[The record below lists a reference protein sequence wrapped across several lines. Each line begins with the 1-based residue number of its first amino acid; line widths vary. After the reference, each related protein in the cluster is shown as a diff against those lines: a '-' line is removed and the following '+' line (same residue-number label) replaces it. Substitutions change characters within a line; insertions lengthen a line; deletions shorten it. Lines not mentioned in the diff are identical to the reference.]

1 MLLTLVGWTL
11 IAGSQGPGGTPPAP
25 LAPGT
30 APTPA
35 QIDQRRAQSSSLGRM
50 LYEYDRAAWLS
61 SDALTANVPREKL
74 AAAGGYIVE
83 QADNQSLRVT
93 YYRGGAADAQAFF
106 VADVRGGKVVR
117 HEVLAQ
123 PIGLTREQAVLARAR
138 EVAAVTAQERS
149 YRPCNSRPFNTVVL
163 PSRNG
168 GPTAV
173 YLLSAQQDAETYPL
187 GGNYRVVVGADGK
200 VLSYRPYS
208 VSCLN
213 MKVPKLPAGATP
225 VGFMINHLLDPAP
238 TELHVFASYSLG
250 MPLYVATPDKRVW
263 QVKGSDI
270 TLSKSN

>member
-1 MLLTLVGWTL
+1 MLLTLVVWTL

-74 AAAGGYIVE
+74 TAAGGYIVE

-225 VGFMINHLLDPAP
+225 VGLMISHLLDPAP

-250 MPLYVATPDKRVW
+250 MPLYVAMPDKRVW

-270 TLSKSN
+270 TLSKAN